1 MPPPVMNYTSDEI
14 FLRGIFRGGHLR
26 YTGGMKRIITIQDI
40 SCIGKCSIT
49 VSLPVLSALGVETA
63 ILPTAVLSTHTMFK
77 GSVIRNLEDTIEPF
91 SRHWEDLGFTFDAV
105 YTGYLASPRQVQ
117 LVKDFYSR
125 FGGESVL
132 FFVDPAM
139 ADSGKLY
146 SGFDDSFPSVMASL
160 CGMADIIVPNVT
172 EACLMTGTD
181 WKETEDEG
189 FYTDLLEK
197 LAALG
202 TKKAAVITG
211 VPMGPGRTGVM
222 GLDIRS
228 GSLTGFSHEKLP
240 VSFHGTGDIF
250 SSVTVGCLMR
260 GFSLYES
267 LETAAHFVE
276 ASIRE
281 TMLHDPD
288 KTYGVDFEAVLG
300 LLTDR
305 VRNL

>member
-1 MPPPVMNYTSDEI
+1 M
-14 FLRGIFRGGHLR
+14 R
-26 YTGGMKRIITIQDI
+26 YTVGMKRIITIQDI
-40 SCIGKCSIT
+40 SCVGKCSIT

-91 SRHWEDLGFTFDAV
+91 SRHWQDLGFTFDAV
-105 YTGYLASPRQVQ
+105 YTGYLASAHQVQ
-117 LVKDFYSR
+117 LVKDFYDR
-125 FGGESVL
+125 FGGNDVL

-146 SGFDDSFPSVMASL
+146 SGFDDAFPSVMASL

-172 EACLMTGTD
+172 EACLMTGTP
-181 WKETEDEG
+181 WKETDDRSY
-189 FYTDLLEK
+189 YTDLLEK

-202 TKKAAVITG
+202 AKKAAVITG
-211 VPMGPGRTGVM
+211 FPSAPGKTGVI
-222 GLDIRS
+222 GLDIKS
-228 GSLTGFSHEKLP
+228 GSLIEFSHEKLP

-260 GFSLYES
+260 GLSLYES
-267 LETAAHFVE
+267 LETAANFVE

-281 TMLHDPD
+281 TILHDPE

-300 LLTDR
+300 ILTDR
-305 VRNL
+305 VRNISE